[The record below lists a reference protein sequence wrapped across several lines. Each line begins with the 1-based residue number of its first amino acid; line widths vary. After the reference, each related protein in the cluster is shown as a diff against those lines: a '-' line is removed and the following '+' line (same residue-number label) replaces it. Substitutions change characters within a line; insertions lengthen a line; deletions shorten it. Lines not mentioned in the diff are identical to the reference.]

1 MVRVCTAAL
10 LLACR
15 APSEPKSNAVAQSPP
30 PLPATPP
37 AVVLLVTP
45 KMIADFASPDSS
57 VSQFF
62 AHYNSLTSK
71 ASETIVIFAVGNGD
85 HILTYRGSTVLGDT
99 ATWARFTD
107 GIAVS
112 NRILTYLQIKSIV
125 DSFKRRAAILG
136 LHVKVY
142 DQMDSGNEFSENT
155 FRYGR
160 HAECMDS
167 TWASYD
173 IRASLK
179 HDTYFYATA
188 PDGIVAGT
196 SCGKFLADQVSAYL
210 RDLGFDGILYGNQL
224 GTRGR
229 WLPDNGPGYT
239 DAEALAIH
247 DFMQYSK
254 AVLGADDLMWFD
266 SYNDVSVEHST
277 FSFPGDGYQYFT
289 YLIAAGF
296 CVITTHDRY
305 VDDLQSKLQIKGGL
319 HVIATLDYVDPWYT
333 YESLTA
339 YPVASAQL
347 EQTAIDNRN
356 QISGIVFF
364 ANDHLGGFVPQA
376 LIDSF
381 ASRFFA
387 P

>member
-1 MVRVCTAAL
+1 MTLRRPFATVAAVLVLLSCHEPTA
-10 LLACR
+10 
-15 APSEPKSNAVAQSPP
+15 PP
-30 PLPATPP
+30 PPP
-37 AVVLLVTP
+37 GPQSVVLLVTP
-45 KMIADFASPDSS
+45 KMIADFANPDSN
-57 VSQFF
+57 VAQFF
-62 AHYNSLTSK
+62 AHYSSLTTK

-85 HILTYRGSTVLGDT
+85 HILTYRGGSYLQDTV
-99 ATWARFTD
+99 TWARFTD

-112 NRILTYLQIKSIV
+112 NRILSYLQVGAIV
-125 DSFKRRAAILG
+125 RSFKSHAAALG
-136 LHVKVY
+136 LRLKVY

-173 IRASLK
+173 IRGRLHA
-179 HDTYFYATA
+179 DNFMYATA
-188 PDGIVAGT
+188 ASGIAEGT
-196 SCGKFLADQVSAYL
+196 SCGTFLADQVNAYV
-210 RDLGFDGILYGNQL
+210 RDLAFDGILYGNQL

-229 WLPDNGPGYT
+229 WLPTNGPGYT

-254 AVLGADDLMWFD
+254 AVLGANDLMWFD
-266 SYNDVSVEHST
+266 SYNDVSIEHST
-277 FSFPGDGYQYFT
+277 FSFPSDGYQYFN

-305 VDDLQSKLQIKGGL
+305 VDDLQSKLQLNAGPRI
-319 HVIATLDYVDPWYT
+319 IATLDYVDPWYT
-333 YESLTA
+333 YESMTA

-347 EQTAIDNRN
+347 EQTAIDNRAR
-356 QISGIVFF
+356 IGGLIFF

-376 LIDSF
+376 LVDSF
-381 ASRFFA
+381 AARFFA
-387 P
+387 R